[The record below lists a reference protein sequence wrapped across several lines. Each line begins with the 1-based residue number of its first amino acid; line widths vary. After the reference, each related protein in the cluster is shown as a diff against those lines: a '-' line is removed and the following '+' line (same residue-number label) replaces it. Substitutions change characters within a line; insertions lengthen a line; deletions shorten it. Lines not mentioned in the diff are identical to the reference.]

1 MRCTSFGGTFFLCF
15 QYMRSHRPEQN
26 RLRLSL
32 GSVTATG
39 FPQRAQRKLRRT
51 GAPSGPAR
59 SSPVSSPCAFFR
71 HRAEQYRWV
80 HRSARKRFPH
90 TGQTASRF
98 TARPRAQGH
107 AKKTAQKKLSFLYG
121 KSALLRARYG
131 LLHTGRNQS
140 CRCYTPPSGS
150 QTGAAWRRS
159 LRRGSC
165 SSRYPPPSWKNLSRN
180 GRSPIFPMDAEIITG
195 SAHPGQQAA
204 GCMGKF
210 SRRFRLDYI
219 TFRPPRVNW
228 RPDLPPLSARAA
240 SAASSETGAQ
250 QKAPA
255 YAGASPLARS
265 VQVVSQDAGR
275 ACGDV
280 TVFLQVSDRR
290 RCFCLP
296 VRLLRSSARSLRRSR
311 PSCRAAARWWRPC
324 RRPVQLS
331 RRPRCRRSR

>member
-1 MRCTSFGGTFFLCF
+1 MVAMASAMRICFVKIFFFIAFFLSEFAGQCPFYHEFPVLRRCCSPCQVIRQRSLQKTRRREWESVTVTVLPHWRHTKVRCTSFGGTFFLCF

-140 CRCYTPPSGS
+140 CLCYTPPSGS
-150 QTGAAWRRS
+150 RTGAAVRRS

-165 SSRYPPPSWKNLSRN
+165 SSRYPPPSENNPSSRN
-180 GRSPIFPMDAEIITG
+180 ERSPIFLMDTEIIAG
-195 SAHPGQQAA
+195 SAHPGQQTAENIR
-204 GCMGKF
+204 KF
-210 SRRFRLDYI
+210 SRRFRPDYT
-219 TFRPPRVNW
+219 TFRPPRVN
-228 RPDLPPLSARAA
+228 RRA
-240 SAASSETGAQ
+240 
-250 QKAPA
+250 
-255 YAGASPLARS
+255 
-265 VQVVSQDAGR
+265 
-275 ACGDV
+275 
-280 TVFLQVSDRR
+280 
-290 RCFCLP
+290 
-296 VRLLRSSARSLRRSR
+296 
-311 PSCRAAARWWRPC
+311 
-324 RRPVQLS
+324 
-331 RRPRCRRSR
+331 

>member
-1 MRCTSFGGTFFLCF
+1 MINLSPCNVGLQSSIPSAHACPAGTMAAMASAIRICFVRIFFFIAFFLSEFAGQCPFYHEFPVLRRCCSLCQVIRQRSLQKTRRREWGSVIVTTFPHWRHTKMRCTSFGGTFFLCF

-140 CRCYTPPSGS
+140 CRCYTPPVRKSD
-150 QTGAAWRRS
+150 
-159 LRRGSC
+159 
-165 SSRYPPPSWKNLSRN
+165 
-180 GRSPIFPMDAEIITG
+180 GRSSTALFA
-195 SAHPGQQAA
+195 Q
-204 GCMGKF
+204 
-210 SRRFRLDYI
+210 
-219 TFRPPRVNW
+219 RV
-228 RPDLPPLSARAA
+228 LQF
-240 SAASSETGAQ
+240 T
-250 QKAPA
+250 
-255 YAGASPLARS
+255 
-265 VQVVSQDAGR
+265 VS
-275 ACGDV
+275 
-280 TVFLQVSDRR
+280 TSF
-290 RCFCLP
+290 
-296 VRLLRSSARSLRRSR
+296 
-311 PSCRAAARWWRPC
+311 
-324 RRPVQLS
+324 
-331 RRPRCRRSR
+331 

>member
-1 MRCTSFGGTFFLCF
+1 MGLFCPCLSCGNGGGHGESDKNVSCELFPVHEGLPFFYLQIEFVSSIFSRVSPRCFAFCQARRHASLQKTRRRARGSVTVTVLLHWRHTKVRCTSFGGTFFLCF

-140 CRCYTPPSGS
+140 CRCYTPPVRKSD
-150 QTGAAWRRS
+150 
-159 LRRGSC
+159 
-165 SSRYPPPSWKNLSRN
+165 
-180 GRSPIFPMDAEIITG
+180 GRSSTALFA
-195 SAHPGQQAA
+195 Q
-204 GCMGKF
+204 
-210 SRRFRLDYI
+210 
-219 TFRPPRVNW
+219 RV
-228 RPDLPPLSARAA
+228 LQF
-240 SAASSETGAQ
+240 T
-250 QKAPA
+250 
-255 YAGASPLARS
+255 
-265 VQVVSQDAGR
+265 VS
-275 ACGDV
+275 
-280 TVFLQVSDRR
+280 TSF
-290 RCFCLP
+290 
-296 VRLLRSSARSLRRSR
+296 
-311 PSCRAAARWWRPC
+311 
-324 RRPVQLS
+324 
-331 RRPRCRRSR
+331 